1 MIAIIFEFYFV
12 KSVRMKKVCLLL
24 FCFVYFLK
32 LTAQQPQQFS
42 YQTVVRGSDNLLVV
56 NKMIGIRI
64 SLLQGSENGDVV
76 YVEKHT
82 PSTNANGLA
91 SIAIGTGSIVSGNF
105 SAINWSKGPY
115 FIKTETD
122 PAGVSNYTLTTTSQ
136 LLSVPY
142 ALYSGN
148 GIKRISANSDTIFLS
163 NDSYYI
169 NKSSTSTGNSSI
181 PSGGGQ
187 NQVLTRCDGELT
199 WTNNGFCP
207 GKISSLDC
215 NYTAVQQ
222 GVFVK
227 NVDNGI
233 SAIYKF
239 NYKGGNAGL
248 MDRLNVQSSGVYGL
262 NASLNSAPNL
272 LNSGDGSFEII
283 VQGKPTTSGKANF
296 SFTFC
301 GKSCSFSIDVQESN
315 IASLDCNYT
324 IVKQGTLVKNDSS
337 GIILSF
343 NYTGGNL
350 GTGDNINVQSTG
362 VIGLYAYGGV
372 DRLNNGNCSFDV
384 KVTGKPT
391 S

>member
-12 KSVRMKKVCLLL
+12 KSVHMKKVCLFLL
-24 FCFVYFLK
+24 ALSCLFNLA
-32 LTAQQPQQFS
+32 AQQPQQFS
-42 YQTVVRGSDNLLVV
+42 YQTVVRGADNLLVV

-105 SAINWSKGPY
+105 AAINWSKGPY

-142 ALYSGN
+142 ALYAGN

-187 NQVLTRCDGELT
+187 NQVLTRCDGELA
-199 WTNNGFCP
+199 WTNNGVCP
-207 GKISSLDC
+207 GKISTLDC
-215 NYTAVQQ
+215 NYTVVQQ
-222 GVFVK
+222 GTFVK
-227 NVDNGI
+227 NINDIKVV
-233 SAIYKF
+233 YKF
-239 NYKGGNAGL
+239 NYKGGN
-248 MDRLNVQSSGVYGL
+248 
-262 NASLNSAPNL
+262 
-272 LNSGDGSFEII
+272 
-283 VQGKPTTSGKANF
+283 
-296 SFTFC
+296 
-301 GKSCSFSIDVQESN
+301 
-315 IASLDCNYT
+315 
-324 IVKQGTLVKNDSS
+324 
-337 GIILSF
+337 
-343 NYTGGNL
+343 
-350 GTGDNINVQSTG
+350 
-362 VIGLYAYGGV
+362 
-372 DRLNNGNCSFDV
+372 NGNSLGFV
-384 KVTGKPT
+384 FF
-391 S
+391 